1 MLSIKSGD
9 KMKYLIKVTKVIRWT
24 SLTICALIIMSA
36 CGLSIMSFASVNNL
50 MSKVQQI
57 LMANVQYVF
66 ALIFIFGVL
75 YIVATLMLYKIDLNG
90 KEENIAQLQD
100 QQKKVF
106 ENTDIRFDRQE
117 SKMQTFQENVKD
129 QYTATRYES
138 KRAEERTRYALS
150 RIRDIEKRN
159 YAAYFKTSKKLYRIA
174 KPALK
179 NDEIRELVEEYNLIL
194 K

>member
-1 MLSIKSGD
+1 
-9 KMKYLIKVTKVIRWT
+9 
-24 SLTICALIIMSA
+24 
-36 CGLSIMSFASVNNL
+36 
-50 MSKVQQI
+50 
-57 LMANVQYVF
+57 
-66 ALIFIFGVL
+66 
-75 YIVATLMLYKIDLNG
+75 MLYKIDLNG

-106 ENTDIRFDRQE
+106 ENTDIRFDRLE

-129 QYTATRYES
+129 QYTATKYES

>member
-1 MLSIKSGD
+1 M
-9 KMKYLIKVTKVIRWT
+9 
-24 SLTICALIIMSA
+24 TICALIIMSA

-106 ENTDIRFDRQE
+106 ENTDIRFDRLE

>member
-1 MLSIKSGD
+1 
-9 KMKYLIKVTKVIRWT
+9 
-24 SLTICALIIMSA
+24 
-36 CGLSIMSFASVNNL
+36 

-106 ENTDIRFDRQE
+106 ENTDIRFDRLE

-129 QYTATRYES
+129 QYTATKYES

-150 RIRDIEKRN
+150 RIRDIEK
-159 YAAYFKTSKKLYRIA
+159 
-174 KPALK
+174 
-179 NDEIRELVEEYNLIL
+179 
-194 K
+194 